1 MEKTKNRTADIPI
14 KTRSMEVKIETATIK
29 IIDALCKIEEQCF
42 DEEAFSK
49 RQIAY
54 LLTDYNTIALTAKT
68 GSDIAGFVIAQVET
82 DDTDFGHI
90 ITLNVAPN
98 YRHKSVATQLLCE
111 IENLLKQRGI
121 NECRLEVRE
130 DNHAAIKLYHKLG
143 YQTIGKLD
151 RYYGKKHGLY
161 LKKAL

>member
-1 MEKTKNRTADIPI
+1 
-14 KTRSMEVKIETATIK
+14 MEVKIETATIK
-29 IIDALCKIEEQCF
+29 ILDTLYRIEEQCF
-42 DEEAFSK
+42 DEEAFTK

-54 LLTDYNTIALTAKT
+54 LLTDYNTIALAAKT
-68 GSDIAGFVIAQVET
+68 NTDIAGFIIAQIET
-82 DDTDFGHI
+82 DETEFGHI

-98 YRHKSVATQLLCE
+98 YRHKGIATKLLRE
-111 IENLLKQRGI
+111 IETLLKQRGI
-121 NECRLEVRE
+121 SECRLEVRE

-143 YQTIGKLD
+143 YQTMGKLE